1 MGRVLHLTDEN
12 FEQEV
17 LEAKIPVLVD
27 FSASW
32 CIPCRIPVISNLAV
46 KYGFRVGQL
55 DVGENPRIATHYY
68 VRSVPTFMIFVAGK
82 VLRRWTG
89 IQSKAWIE
97 NLLRRAGPAGHH
109 LEEKM
114 VKRLPADVSLAPDH
128 STKRG
133 E

>member
-32 CIPCRIPVISNLAV
+32 CIPCRIPVIPKLAV
-46 KYGFRVGQL
+46 KYGLRVGQL
-55 DVGENPRIATHYY
+55 DVGENPRMATHYHIQ
-68 VRSVPTFMIFVAGK
+68 SVPTFMVFVAGE
-82 VLRRWTG
+82 VQRRWTG

-97 NLLRRAGPAGHH
+97 NLLRRAGPAGHR
-109 LEEKM
+109 LEEENGQAAASGC
-114 VKRLPADVSLAPDH
+114 VF
-128 STKRG
+128 ST
-133 E
+133 

>member
-32 CIPCRIPVISNLAV
+32 CTPCRIPVIPKLAV
-46 KYGFRVGQL
+46 KYGLRVGQL
-55 DVGENPRIATHYY
+55 DVSENPRIATHYHI
-68 VRSVPTFMIFVAGK
+68 RSVPTFMVFVAGE
-82 VLRRWTG
+82 VQRRWTG

-97 NLLRRAGPAGHH
+97 NLLRRVRPAGHP
-109 LEEKM
+109 LEEDS
-114 VKRLPADVSLAPDH
+114 RAAASGRVSALDH
-128 STKRG
+128 STERR
-133 E
+133 

>member
-32 CIPCRIPVISNLAV
+32 CIPRRIPVIPNLAV
-46 KYGFRVGQL
+46 KYGFKVGQL
-55 DVGENPRIATHYY
+55 DVGENPQIVTHYH
-68 VRSVPTFMIFVAGK
+68 VQRVPTFMVFVAGE
-82 VLRRWTG
+82 VQRRWTG

-97 NLLRRAGPAGHH
+97 NLLRRVRPAGHP
-109 LEEKM
+109 LEEDSQAAASG
-114 VKRLPADVSLAPDH
+114 RVSALDH
-128 STKRG
+128 STERR
-133 E
+133 

>member
-32 CIPCRIPVISNLAV
+32 CIPCRIPVIPNLAV
-46 KYGFRVGQL
+46 EYGFRVGQL
-55 DVGENPRIATHYY
+55 DVGGNPRIATHYHI
-68 VRSVPTFMIFVAGK
+68 RSVPTFVVFVAGE
-82 VLRRWTG
+82 VQRRWTG

-97 NLLRRAGPAGHH
+97 NLLRRVRPAGHP
-109 LEEKM
+109 LEEDSQAAASG
-114 VKRLPADVSLAPDH
+114 RVSALDH
-128 STKRG
+128 STERR
-133 E
+133 

>member
-32 CIPCRIPVISNLAV
+32 CIPRRIPVIPKLAV
-46 KYGFRVGQL
+46 KYGLMVGQL
-55 DVGENPRIATHYY
+55 DVSENPQIAAHYHI
-68 VRSVPTFMIFVAGK
+68 RSVPTFMVFVAGE
-82 VLRRWTG
+82 VQRRWTG

-97 NLLRRAGPAGHH
+97 NLLRRAGPTGHY
-109 LEEKM
+109 LEKDNDQAVASEC
-114 VKRLPADVSLAPDH
+114 VSALDH
-128 STKRG
+128 STERR
-133 E
+133 

>member
-55 DVGENPRIATHYY
+55 DVGENPRIATHYH
-68 VRSVPTFMIFVAGK
+68 VRSLPTFMIFVAGK

-97 NLLRRAGPAGHH
+97 NLLRRAGPAGHR
-109 LEEKM
+109 LEEKNGQ
-114 VKRLPADVSLAPDH
+114 AAASGCVS
-128 STKRG
+128 ST
-133 E
+133 